1 MTRRTKSLASIA
13 LLLIVS
19 VPLRAAWTTK
29 RLTNDSAASLEPAI
43 TIDGPDVYVV
53 WSHETPGLRNIYFKN
68 SSNGGATWQGL
79 QRLTKNSLN
88 SRNPK
93 IAANGSS
100 IYVVWEDHAPAQEG
114 IYFRRSLNGGATWKS
129 ARRLTNSPVFA
140 WRPAIAV
147 SGSNVYVAWS
157 DIVSGNYEIYFRKS
171 ADSGA
176 TWQSTERL
184 TNNSGSSDNPA
195 LAVSGSNVYI
205 VWKDNTLREHEE
217 IYFRKSPNGG
227 ATWQS
232 AQRFMEYTGTSLH
245 PTVTAGGS
253 NVYVAWH
260 HYMTENSEIYF
271 TRSSDRGATWQ
282 SIQRLTKNSGASGAA
297 ELAVSGSNIYIT
309 WYDNTPGNYEIYFRK
324 SADGGTN
331 WAGAQRL
338 TTNSGK
344 SQVPAIAADDSN
356 LYVVWDDDTPGNFEI
371 YIAFIRFP
379 TGSSRGG

>member
-1 MTRRTKSLASIA
+1 MTSRTKSLASIA
-13 LLLIVS
+13 LMLIVS
-19 VPLRAAWTTK
+19 SPLRAAWTTQ
-29 RLTNDSAASLEPAI
+29 RLTNDSGASFEPAI
-43 TIDGPDVYVV
+43 AIDGPNVYVV
-53 WSHETPGLRNIYFKN
+53 WSNETPGRRNIYFKK
-68 SSNGGATWQGL
+68 SSSGGATWQGVH
-79 QRLTKNSLN
+79 RFTESSPN

-93 IAANGSS
+93 IAVNGSS
-100 IYVVWEDHAPAQEG
+100 VYVVWEDHAQGHEG
-114 IYFRRSLNGGATWKS
+114 IYLRRSLNRGETWQS
-129 ARRLTNSPVFA
+129 ARRLVNSLVFA
-140 WRPAIAV
+140 WSPAIAV
-147 SGSNVYVAWS
+147 NGSNIYVAWS
-157 DIVSGNYEIYFRKS
+157 DIAPANYEIYFRKS
-171 ADSGA
+171 ADGGA

-245 PTVTAGGS
+245 PTIAAGGS

-260 HYMTENSEIYF
+260 HYVTENSEIYY
-271 TRSSDRGATWQ
+271 TKSSNRGATWQ
-282 SIQRLTKNSGASGAA
+282 NIQRLTKNSGASGAA

-324 SADGGTN
+324 SSDGGAT

-344 SQVPAIAADDSN
+344 SQSPAIAADASN
-356 LYVVWDDDTPGNFEI
+356 VYVVWHDDTPGNFEI
-371 YIAFIRFP
+371 FLATTRPPIY
-379 TGSSRGG
+379 